1 MTCPY
6 LFHGSLGQT
15 APLGH
20 HPTPFTPTLRRL
32 SSVLRCFAS
41 LVKVIPG
48 SRHIDNALII
58 IQSVPSAAD
67 CCAAFTHDDAF
78 DLALEKLDVLAVAH
92 LLMLHVCV
100 LVDGAACST
109 EVVEL
114 AHGVDAAT
122 HEAP

>member
-32 SSVLRCFAS
+32 RPVLRCFA
-41 LVKVIPG
+41 LVKVIP
-48 SRHIDNALII
+48 SSCHIDNALII

-67 CCAAFTHDDAF
+67 RCAAFTHDDAF
-78 DLALEKLDVLAVAH
+78 DLAFEKLDVLTVAH

-100 LVDGAACST
+100 LVDGAACRA
-109 EVVEL
+109 EVIEL
-114 AHGVDAAT
+114 AHGVDAAAN
-122 HEAP
+122 EAP

>member
-1 MTCPY
+1 M
-6 LFHGSLGQT
+6 
-15 APLGH
+15 
-20 HPTPFTPTLRRL
+20 
-32 SSVLRCFAS
+32 
-41 LVKVIPG
+41 VKVIPG